1 MCPQKNSRRY
11 PGCWCQVQR
20 WHCVL
25 ISKEVNVQLNLKN
38 LHFGTGVLTKPFQQ
52 PLVWSFCCQATSPN
66 SPLHWV
72 LAHARN
78 FISKHHETSTA
89 LSPTHLNLRIAP
101 LRKYRTW
108 HPNGTHQQFVHSY
121 LKANKLKEYPQQ
133 HKVPAMGIK
142 RILHVNSC
150 CCWHH
155 QQWRKDHRQICLRK
169 KQAENQEAG
178 VWKSWRGLEKTPK
191 AKKLR
196 VLSSSGLYLDKFD
209 AFTGLKATLNGEI
222 TCEHISAHAEAAAA
236 MAHDRSPN
244 ICDFCGMHQCFQN
257 KAYVNDILPYIS
269 LITVS
274 SMSATFH
281 LQTSSNKIFYQPD
294 TRVTSSSLRTSATP
308 SRSVYDLMQRC
319 RSLKWRLW
327 WSQFSYAHLDKRCVK
342 PESFIRNGFL
352 LKFRKWHPPAT
363 SSSIKD
369 SPARLGQ
376 FLTLSSETDWR
387 SADIPLSKKRSPLE
401 LLDFLWILLDLVI
414 LKYNRLNKWLDELTV
429 HLHPD
434 RCKQYSTWK
443 LRIHG

>member
-1 MCPQKNSRRY
+1 MGNWTWKTDILEPVS
-11 PGCWCQVQR
+11 W
-20 WHCVL
+20 
-25 ISKEVNVQLNLKN
+25 LNLFN
-38 LHFGTGVLTKPFQQ
+38 HR
-52 PLVWSFCCQATSPN
+52 SFEAFAVK
-66 SPLHWV
+66 PLHQILLFIEFW
-72 LAHARN
+72 HMRGISSRN
-78 FISKHHETSTA
+78 ITKHWQHC
-89 LSPTHLNLRIAP
+89 RQ
-101 LRKYRTW
+101 RTW
-108 HPNGTHQQFVHSY
+108 IWGLLHWENIVPDIPMERTNSLSIHI
-121 LKANKLKEYPQQ
+121 LKQTNWKSILNNTRFQLWASREYCMSI
-133 HKVPAMGIK
+133 HAVAGITNHGEK
-142 RILHVNSC
+142 TIH
-150 CCWHH
+150 
-155 QQWRKDHRQICLRK
+155 RK
-169 KQAENQEAG
+169 KTGRESRS

>member
-1 MCPQKNSRRY
+1 M
-11 PGCWCQVQR
+11 
-20 WHCVL
+20 L
-25 ISKEVNVQLNLKN
+25 
-38 LHFGTGVLTKPFQQ
+38 
-52 PLVWSFCCQATSPN
+52 
-66 SPLHWV
+66 
-72 LAHARN
+72 
-78 FISKHHETSTA
+78 
-89 LSPTHLNLRIAP
+89 
-101 LRKYRTW
+101 
-108 HPNGTHQQFVHSY
+108 
-121 LKANKLKEYPQQ
+121 
-133 HKVPAMGIK
+133 
-142 RILHVNSC
+142 
-150 CCWHH
+150 
-155 QQWRKDHRQICLRK
+155 
-169 KQAENQEAG
+169 
-178 VWKSWRGLEKTPK
+178 WRGLH
-191 AKKLR
+191 LR
-196 VLSSSGLYLDKFD
+196 WMD
-209 AFTGLKATLNGEI
+209 FTSVII
-222 TCEHISAHAEAAAA
+222 TCEHISAHAEVAVA

-257 KAYVNDILPYIS
+257 KAYVNDIIPYIS

-327 WSQFSYAHLDKRCVK
+327 WSQFSFAHPFTRQKRVK

-376 FLTLSSETDWR
+376 FLTLSSETDWKIR
-387 SADIPLSKKRSPLE
+387 RHPPLQETVTIRTVG
-401 LLDFLWILLDLVI
+401 FLVDPTRPCHTES
-414 LKYNRLNKWLDELTV
+414 NRLNKWLDELTV